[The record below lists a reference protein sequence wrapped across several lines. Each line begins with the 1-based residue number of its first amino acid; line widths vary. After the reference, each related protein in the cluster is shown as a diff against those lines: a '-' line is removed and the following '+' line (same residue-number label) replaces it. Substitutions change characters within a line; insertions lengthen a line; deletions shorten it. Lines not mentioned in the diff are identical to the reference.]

1 MVGAITTHLFIVGG
15 NPLVPILLL
24 GATLTIAWLRRQQ
37 ISSSIAVA
45 A

>member
-1 MVGAITTHLFIVGG
+1 VFVIGG

-37 ISSSIAVA
+37 ISSPIAVVA
-45 A
+45 